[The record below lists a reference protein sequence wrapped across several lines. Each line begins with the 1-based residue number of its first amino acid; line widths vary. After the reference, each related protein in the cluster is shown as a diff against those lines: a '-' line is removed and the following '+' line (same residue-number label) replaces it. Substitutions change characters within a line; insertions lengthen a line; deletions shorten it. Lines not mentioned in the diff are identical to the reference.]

1 MASQQHSGRFQAE
14 IETPEFRERLQ
25 WVILLEP
32 PPSQGLA
39 PRLLRSERP
48 SLGKPKYRTLM
59 AGQSR

>member
-1 MASQQHSGRFQAE
+1 MAAQQHSGRFLAE
-14 IETPEFRERLQ
+14 IETPDFRERLQ

-48 SLGKPKYRTLM
+48 SLGEPKYRTLL
-59 AGQSR
+59 AGQS